1 MIEHHHITRLLL
13 VFCLLPSAA
22 LAEPET
28 RINNVYYQVDG
39 STAEDIWADIL
50 AKSPVKEN
58 GKQHVAYTRWDVSWK
73 FWWYDHGSSCE
84 ISKVT
89 TRLDVA
95 YTLPRLKQSASIPQS
110 VTAHWE
116 KYYAA
121 LLDHEQGHKALGVK
135 AAIEIEHQLLNMGPR
150 RNCEQLELDANKM
163 ARNVID
169 KYSQLEKEY
178 DRSTNH
184 GLNTGAVYL

>member
-1 MIEHHHITRLLL
+1 MLEHQRITRLLL
-13 VFCLLPSAA
+13 IFCLLPTATF
-22 LAEPET
+22 AEPET

-39 STAEDIWADIL
+39 NTAEDIWADIM
-50 AKSPVKEN
+50 AKTPVKGN
-58 GKQHVAYTRWDVSWK
+58 DKQHVAYTRWNVHWK
-73 FWWYDHGSSCE
+73 FWWYDNGSSCE
-84 ISKVT
+84 IDKVT
-89 TRLDVA
+89 TKLDVT

-121 LLDHEQGHKALGVK
+121 LLDHEHGHKALGVK
-135 AAIEIEHQLLNMGPR
+135 AAIEIENQLLNMGPR

-163 ARNVID
+163 AGNVID

-184 GLNTGAVYL
+184 GLNTGAVFP